1 MGDWSRSIIA
11 LGLGALALSGPA
23 GADMT
28 KPAPVSPSTPAG
40 STAEDELNRGLR
52 ARAAKDYTSAEAAF
66 RRALARRP
74 AYAEAWNG
82 LGYALRQQGKYPE
95 SLQAYHEALRLR
107 PDFPEALEYLDLRQA
122 GPSRR
127 CAPHAR
133 PAEAARRRPRPRA
146 RGGDRQGEIGGD
158 DRREARPRRPV
169 GRHAPGGLCQPVVV
183 GTIQPGAVLPGRRRN
198 L

>member
-1 MGDWSRSIIA
+1 MSLWSRRVIVFGLGILA
-11 LGLGALALSGPA
+11 LGGPA

-107 PDFPEALEYLDLRQA
+107 PDFPEALEYLGEAYVKLGRVDDAQKVLERLK
-122 GPSRR
+122 PLD
-127 CAPHAR
+127 
-133 PAEAARRRPRPRA
+133 AARA
-146 RGGDRQGEIGGD
+146 AELS
-158 DRREARPRRPV
+158 EASAK
-169 GRHAPGGLCQPVVV
+169 G
-183 GTIQPGAVLPGRRRN
+183 N
-198 L
+198 

>member
-1 MGDWSRSIIA
+1 MDHWSRRIIA
-11 LGLGALALSGPA
+11 LGLGVLALGGPA

-28 KPAPVSPSTPAG
+28 KPAPVPPSTPAG

-74 AYAEAWNG
+74 TYAEAWNG

-107 PDFPEALEYLDLRQA
+107 PDFPEALEYLGEAYVKLGRLDDA
-122 GPSRR
+122 RR
-127 CAPHAR
+127 TLDRLKPLDAAR
-133 PAEAARRRPRPRA
+133 ARELAEAI
-146 RGGDRQGEIGGD
+146 DK
-158 DRREARPRRPV
+158 
-169 GRHAPGGLCQPVVV
+169 GR
-183 GTIQPGAVLPGRRRN
+183 
-198 L
+198 